1 MTELTAVKITMDSGI
16 LAGACAVPSTRA
28 ILVIPQS
35 RTYFPHC
42 ALFVAVTNSAAVSS
56 ISLLCRRRRRT
67 WLVCARS
74 PPRDGLLAEHHH
86 RNLPMQLRKLSLAT
100 PPVIVIM
107 MFISSIAM
115 KRLQTTNWRLSE
127 LIQSFCNGKK
137 AQSRNDQQYI

>member
-1 MTELTAVKITMDSGI
+1 MTELTAVKVTMDRGI

-28 ILVIPQS
+28 VLVIPQS
-35 RTYFPHC
+35 RTFFPHC
-42 ALFVAVTNSAAVSS
+42 ALFVALANSAAVSS
-56 ISLLCRRRRRT
+56 ISLQCRRRRKT

-86 RNLPMQLRKLSLAT
+86 RNHPLQLRQLLLAA

-115 KRLQTTNWRLSE
+115 KRLQTTKWLLSE
-127 LIQSFCNGKK
+127 LIQSFCYGKK
-137 AQSRNDQQYI
+137 AQSHNDQQYI